1 MCKNFLINVQN
12 IIEENYELLDLLESV
27 ITMTKFYCL
36 EKDCKSNY
44 YDFKESEV
52 KSLSRERN
60 DYINMLEIASKNI
73 EAIKNNY
80 ENLEKILNFYNKIPT
95 IAADK

>member
-1 MCKNFLINVQN
+1 MYLRC
-12 IIEENYELLDLLESV
+12 
-27 ITMTKFYCL
+27 FYCL

-73 EAIKNNY
+73 EAIKNNN

>member
-73 EAIKNNY
+73 EAIKNNN